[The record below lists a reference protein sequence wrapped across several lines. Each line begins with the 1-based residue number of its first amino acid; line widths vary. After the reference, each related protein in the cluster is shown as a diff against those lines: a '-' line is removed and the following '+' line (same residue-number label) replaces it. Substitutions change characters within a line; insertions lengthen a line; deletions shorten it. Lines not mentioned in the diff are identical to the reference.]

1 MKNKKIGSNKKA
13 FSPNSF
19 LMKKLYEP
27 ISWRDG
33 EKKRRKKVPQDDFEV
48 PEYKDFSPKKFL

>member
-27 ISWRDG
+27 ISMERWRKKK
-33 EKKRRKKVPQDDFEV
+33 EKKSISR
-48 PEYKDFSPKKFL
+48 